1 MKNKRRLGRKLLSAV
16 LFFVLVLSLMP
27 EMSLTVKAED
37 IPKNTGGVWVGT
49 TNLTDGGSVSGS
61 TGTATFDKDT
71 HTLTLDNFES
81 IGTIHEYGPESG
93 AWSSKATIS
102 VYRYNHD
109 VTIIFKGS
117 NRLIASDGNAIVVS
131 PDTSKK
137 CTIKGDN
144 DSASLNVT
152 GVSNGFSTNCNLRIL
167 RGNIRCTGTNNY
179 GINVSN
185 SSTEDD
191 NEATIISGGNVTCI
205 GKESGF
211 ASTGYLSVTGGTMQ
225 AWSTTA
231 GGNKRGINC
240 SLIRLGDGI
249 DGLQS
254 EDSLDWVPLDEV
266 SGGYKVSKKCARII
280 AASYSVIYDGN
291 GATSGTVPTDMTSY
305 SSGTTVTV
313 LGNTGNLAKTDK
325 SFGGWNTNA
334 DGTGTNYVENE
345 TFEINENIILYA
357 RWLDS
362 SQATVSENAITLVV
376 KNKSS
381 ITKLFSKYGESG
393 YKYRFK
399 VEDKA
404 QRKIA
409 RVTRKGKIRVKR
421 SGKVKVSLFRK
432 VKGGVWSK
440 IEEQEIKT
448 EKPIV
453 KTKVTDLKVGDTLEA
468 SSFITNQKDLVNK
481 PTSYV
486 STNTKVATVES
497 KTGKIKI
504 LKKGS
509 TKIKMIY
516 GAEKGA
522 AVYKTRLKV
531 NQ

>member
-1 MKNKRRLGRKLLSAV
+1 MSKGQRTMLWRRIRSMVKGLAAMILAV
-16 LFFVLVLSLMP
+16 VMVVGLMPAMEVQAADQNAYYLLVLPKEPRISGDP
-27 EMSLTVKAED
+27 TVSITPGELTNGLGSDAELARGKKVQASWFGD
-37 IPKNTGGVWVGT
+37 DLILSQLPTQYSSYTAVNDVIIDDA
-49 TNLTDGGSVSGS
+49 NSGS
-61 TGTATFDKDT
+61 EGIKNVNIDSTDY
-71 HTLTLDNFES
+71 NV
-81 IGTIHEYGPESG
+81 I
-93 AWSSKATIS
+93 SSSYEGKL
-102 VYRYNHD
+102 
-109 VTIIFKGS
+109 K
-117 NRLIASDGNAIVVS
+117 
-131 PDTSKK
+131 
-137 CTIKGDN
+137 KGDN
-144 DSASLNVT
+144 DGTPSNYSIEIEGGNRFFVDDSNSKKFKTITTISNIDGHDYTMLKIAYSSIMRKTADETKKTGSGSGIISTFKTGSSGAKLYYSYGYSGCYFKMTYDGSDVLSWTGYDKETKNGEEYYLINISAKLYTPSEITLSPNTEYTVNYLMDKPNSLY
-152 GVSNGFSTNCNLRIL
+152 SISI
-167 RGNIRCTGTNNY
+167 TGTEIP
-179 GINVSN
+179 GG
-185 SSTEDD
+185 DD
-191 NEATIISGGNVTCI
+191 P
-205 GKESGF
+205 GKDDPG
-211 ASTGYLSVTGGTMQ
+211 Q
-225 AWSTTA
+225 
-231 GGNKRGINC
+231 
-240 SLIRLGDGI
+240 GDPG
-249 DGLQS
+249 Q
-254 EDSLDWVPLDEV
+254 
-266 SGGYKVSKKCARII
+266 
-280 AASYSVIYDGN
+280 
-291 GATSGTVPTDMTSY
+291 
-305 SSGTTVTV
+305 
-313 LGNTGNLAKTDK
+313 
-325 SFGGWNTNA
+325 
-334 DGTGTNYVENE
+334 
-345 TFEINENIILYA
+345 
-357 RWLDS
+357 
-362 SQATVSENAITLVV
+362 TVSENARTLVV